1 MRHFISILTL
11 ILIISTTSVMAQ
23 SNYDAQWKKVTALEE
38 KGLPKSALEIVNSI
52 YASAVKD
59 KQAGQQLKALIYQLK
74 YRDVTVDSATLQ
86 NLQEMDKQI
95 AAASGPS
102 KAILQSMK
110 AELMQRYLNGNRYKL
125 YNRTAVADDA
135 STDITVWS
143 LARLQQEISAAYE
156 ASLSNVSELQ
166 NTAITKYE
174 PIVLAG
180 ANSRQL
186 RPTLYDLLAH
196 RALDWYKSGESN
208 INNPAN
214 QFELADAAAFAPA
227 AVFAKHTFTT
237 TDATSLQYKAL
248 LLLQELLRFHEKNKA
263 ALLDVDMERISYMN
277 QVGIMPDKE
286 ELYVKALEQQQQA
299 YAGEAEVTSVM
310 FLLAQSYWQ
319 QGVQQQES
327 GTAGSKDENWVAKA
341 KVLCEQAVKQAPASR
356 GAVQCEQL
364 LTNILYK
371 QLELKTEQVNLPG
384 VPFRTLVTYKNINKL
399 YFRVIRIDEAFRGA
413 LRTAK
418 NDYRDNRGNYWKLLR
433 DRAAQQSWEQTLTD
447 PKDYMRHRAEIKI
460 DALPLGQYVILASV
474 SPDFALENNPLAAQ
488 FVHVSAIS
496 YINKGNEY
504 FALDRQSGKPLAN
517 VTLKVW
523 TSDEDYGKRKLLQT
537 VVTNKQGAV
546 SLLPV
551 KNSVNTRLEWINK
564 GDVLYLDNY
573 NYLYANQEQ
582 PEPRAKP
589 RTFLFTDRAIY
600 RPGQTLYFKGI
611 VIEKSGNHHE
621 QHVRADHK
629 TTLYLYDNNGTVV
642 DSVKVQTNE
651 YGSYSG
657 KFVLPQGRMNGMF
670 RLEDAAESGQ
680 SYVSVEEYKRPKF
693 YVEFEPVKGT
703 YRVGDSITVIGKAL
717 AYAGSNIDGAKVKYR
732 VQRQA
737 RFPYYW
743 LFRGKGMPYFSARE
757 ITQGE
762 IKTDA
767 NGAFTVTF
775 PALPDNKISADLKPV
790 FTYTV
795 YADVTDL
802 NGESQSGTQYVS
814 AGYQA
819 LQLTINLPERV
830 QAKELDSLNIITQNL
845 NGVFEPATVNMQL
858 KPLQAPGRLI
868 RSRYWEEPDQFVMS
882 QEEYAKAFPLDV
894 YKNESDPEQWQRNAA
909 VWQQSATTNANGNI
923 ASGKQKLT
931 PGWYEL
937 EVTTKDKFGAQVQQK
952 KVFEVVDA
960 SAGKLSYPAYM
971 WQYDTPKAYAPGD
984 KIKLLLGTTAKDVYV
999 MQTILQ
1005 QDKKETVSF
1014 LDLSAAVKDIPYTI
1028 SETDRG
1034 GLSMNFVFVKDNR
1047 VYSTQQQINV
1057 PWDNKTL
1064 DIKIA
1069 AHRDKLLPG
1078 EKEKWSLQIKGYKGT
1093 KVAAE
1098 MLGGMYDASLDAFR
1112 AHSWNMQDLYPSFY
1126 GSGNWDGNSN
1136 FHAIDAEVRYNAR
1149 SRSSTTKP
1157 FSYDELNWFG
1167 WTGNGPV
1174 RIMMRGNR
1182 APSAT
1187 DKNRMKE
1194 DVVAYGVQKKASV
1207 TGAVEVAADQAM
1219 AAPAPQAAT
1228 ADAKDAGASA
1238 GGAAPAM
1245 ENIAP
1250 RKNFQETAF
1259 FFPDLRTD
1267 KDGNISFEFTVP
1279 EALTRWKFLGLAHT
1293 KELSVGNT
1301 EASIVTQKPLMVQPN
1316 APRFLREGDNMAF
1329 SAKIT
1334 NLADSILTGQARLEL
1349 FDAATMQPVDD
1360 RFMNVAPVQHF
1371 TAQKGQS
1378 TSVSFSLQIPGDFQ
1392 SALLYRIVAQ
1402 AGNFSDG
1409 EENALPVLTN
1419 SMMVTE
1425 TMPLAVRGDGTHT
1438 FKMEKLLHS
1447 DTSKTLRQQG
1457 VTVEFTSKPVWY
1469 AVQALPYLMEYP
1481 YQCAEQVFNRF
1492 YANTLA
1498 AHIVAVTPG
1507 IKTVFEKWKTTDTAA
1522 LISNLAKNEELK
1534 SVLLQETPWVMAA
1547 KNESEQKQRLSL
1559 LFNLQRMQS
1568 EGKAAIQQLKDKQLP
1583 SGAFPWFTGMWEDR
1597 YITQYI
1603 MAGIGRLIQLDA
1615 TDNVDVEMVDKAMS
1629 YLDTQLDKDY
1639 YNLLHRDKVDM
1650 KKQQI
1655 SQIQIHYLYMRS
1667 LFKNRSIPEKIK
1679 PAYDYF
1685 LSQAAKYWVTQD
1697 KYAQGM
1703 IALALNRA
1711 GDKATSASILKSLK
1725 ENAINSPEMG
1735 MYWKSNTAGYFWYQ
1749 APIEIQSLMVEVFN
1763 TLSNDADAVSDLK
1776 TWLLKNKQ
1784 TNSWHTTK
1792 ATADACYAMLL
1803 GSQQWL
1809 AAEPEVTIKLGS
1821 ETISSATEKTEAG
1834 SGYFKKSFDAKA
1846 VQPAMG
1852 DIKVSMKKSEGQ
1864 PAWGAVYWQY
1874 FEQLDK
1880 ITSAKTPLVLEKQLF
1895 IEKNTEKGPVLTK
1908 IADGNQLKV
1917 GDKVKV
1923 QIVLRA
1929 DRPMEYVHLK
1939 DMRATCFEPTNVISA
1954 SKWQNGLSY
1963 YESTKDAS
1971 TNFFFSY
1978 LPKGTYVFEYT
1989 LFVTHLGNFSN
2000 GISTVQCMYAPE
2012 FSAHSEGIRVK
2023 VVE

>member
-1 MRHFISILTL
+1 MRYFISILTL

-23 SNYDAQWKKVTALEE
+23 SKYDAQWKKVAALEE
-38 KGLPKSALEIVNSI
+38 EGLPKSALEIVNSI
-52 YASAVKD
+52 YTSAVKD
-59 KQAGQQLKALIYQLK
+59 KQAAQQLKALIYQLK
-74 YRDVTVDSATLQ
+74 YRDVTEDSATLQ

-95 AAASGPS
+95 NMASGPS

-135 STDITVWS
+135 GTDITTWS
-143 LARLQQEISAAYE
+143 LARLQQEISTAYE

-166 NTAITKYE
+166 NTAISKYDAIIQE
-174 PIVLAG
+174 G

-214 QFELADAAAFAPA
+214 QFELADATAFAPA

-237 TDATSLQYKAL
+237 TDSTSLQYKAL

-263 ALLDVDMERISYMN
+263 ALLDVDMERVGYMN

-286 ELYVKALEQQQQA
+286 ELYIKALEQQQQT
-299 YAGEAEVTSVM
+299 YEGEAGVAGVM
-310 FLLAQSYWQ
+310 YLLAQSYWQ
-319 QGVQQQES
+319 QGVQQQEN
-327 GTAGSKDENWVAKA
+327 GTANTKSENWVARAKA
-341 KVLCEQAVKQAPASR
+341 LCEQAIRKAPTSR
-356 GAVQCEQL
+356 GAVQCEEL

-371 QLELKTEQVNLPG
+371 QLALKTEQVNLPG
-384 VPFRTLVTYKNINKL
+384 TPFRTLVTYKNINKL
-399 YFRVIRIDEAFRGA
+399 YLRVIQIDEAFRSA

-418 NDYRDNRGNYWKLLR
+418 NDYRDNRGSYWKLLR
-433 DRAAQQSWEQTLTD
+433 DRTPQKSWEQTLTD
-447 PKDYMRHRAEIKI
+447 PKDYMSHRAEIKI

-474 SPDFALENNPLAAQ
+474 SPNFALENNPLAAQ

-496 YINKGNEY
+496 YINKGNDY
-504 FALDRQSGKPLAN
+504 YALDRQTGKPLAG

-523 TSDEDYGKRKLLQT
+523 TSDEDYGKRTLLQT
-537 VVTNKQGAV
+537 LVTNKQGGV

-551 KNSVNTRLEWINK
+551 KRSVNARLEWINK
-564 GDVLYLDNY
+564 EDVLYLDNY
-573 NYLYANQEQ
+573 NYLYVNQEQ
-582 PEPRAKP
+582 PEPKAKP

-611 VIEKSGNHHE
+611 VIEKSGNNHA
-621 QHVRADHK
+621 QQVRADYK
-629 TTLYLYDNNGTVV
+629 TILFLYDNNGTVV
-642 DSVKVQTNE
+642 DSMKVQTNE
-651 YGSYSG
+651 YGAYSG

-680 SYVSVEEYKRPKF
+680 GYFSVEEYKRPKF

-703 YRVGDSITVIGKAL
+703 YRVGDSITVTGKAL

-737 RFPYYW
+737 RFPYFW

-775 PALPDNKISADLKPV
+775 PALPDNKISADMKPV

-802 NGESQSGTQYVS
+802 NGENQSGTQNVS

-830 QAKELDSLNIITQNL
+830 QAKELDSLHIITQNL
-845 NGVFEPATVNMQL
+845 NGVFEPATVSMQV
-858 KPLQAPGRLI
+858 KPLQAPDRLI
-868 RSRYWEEPDQFVMS
+868 RARYWEEPDQFVMS
-882 QEEYAKAFPLDV
+882 QEEYVKAFPLDV
-894 YKNESDPEQWQRNAA
+894 YKNESDPEHWQRKAA
-909 VWQQSATTNANGNI
+909 VWQQSATTTESGNV
-923 ASGKQKLT
+923 AAGKQKLT
-931 PGWYEL
+931 PGMYEL
-937 EVTTKDKFGAQVQQK
+937 EVTTKDKFGETVQQK
-952 KVFEVVDA
+952 KVFELVDA
-960 SAGKLSYPAYM
+960 NAGKLSYPAYL
-971 WQYDTPKAYAPGD
+971 WQYDEPKAYAPGD
-984 KIKLLLGTTAKDVYV
+984 KINMMLGTTARELHV
-999 MQTILQ
+999 MQTIQQ

-1014 LDLSAAVKDIPYTI
+1014 LDLSAAVKDIPYKV

-1034 GLSMNFVFVKDNR
+1034 GLSVNFVFVKDNR
-1047 VYSTQQQINV
+1047 VYATQQQINV

-1078 EKEKWSLQIKGYKGT
+1078 EKEKWSLQIKGYKGA

-1112 AHSWNMQDLYPSFY
+1112 SHSWNLQGLYPSFY
-1126 GSGNWDGNSN
+1126 GNGNWEGHNN
-1136 FHAIDAEVRYNAR
+1136 FYAADAEIRYNGKAS
-1149 SRSSTTKP
+1149 SRTATP
-1157 FSYDELNWFG
+1157 FSYDALNWFG

-1174 RIMMRGNR
+1174 RIMLRGASTAVNKKEKAMAGNPAAAALYGSR
-1182 APSAT
+1182 AKNEAMLEVSA
-1187 DKNRMKE
+1187 D
-1194 DVVAYGVQKKASV
+1194 
-1207 TGAVEVAADQAM
+1207 
-1219 AAPAPQAAT
+1219 AAPAPQAAAT
-1228 ADAKDAGASA
+1228 EAKDAGAIA

-1279 EALTRWKFLGLAHT
+1279 EALTRWKFLSLAHT
-1293 KELSVGNT
+1293 KDMSVGST
-1301 EASIVTQKPLMVQPN
+1301 ETSIVTQKPLMVLPN
-1316 APRFLREGDNMAF
+1316 APRFLREGDNMEF

-1334 NLADSILTGQARLEL
+1334 NLADSTLIGQARLEL
-1349 FDAATMQPVDD
+1349 LDAATMQPVDGWF
-1360 RFMNVAPVQHF
+1360 RNMFPVQHF

-1378 TSVSFSLQIPGDFQ
+1378 TSVSFPLQIPNDFQ

-1447 DTSKTLRQQG
+1447 DTSQTLRQHG

-1507 IKTVFEKWKTTDTAA
+1507 IKAVFEKWKTTDTAA

-1547 KNESEQKQRLSL
+1547 KKESEQKQRLSL

-1568 EGKAAIQQLKDKQLP
+1568 EGKAAMQQLKDKQLP

-1603 MAGIGRLIQLDA
+1603 VAGVGRLLQLNA
-1615 TDNVDVEMVDKAMS
+1615 TDEVDMEMVDKAMA

-1650 KKQQI
+1650 KAQQI

-1667 LFKNRSIPEKIK
+1667 LFKNRSIPQKIK

-1685 LSQAAKYWVTQD
+1685 MSQAARYWVTQD

-1703 IALALNRA
+1703 IALALYRA
-1711 GDKATSASILKSLK
+1711 GDKITSAGILKSLK
-1725 ENAINSPEMG
+1725 ENAIQSPEMG

-1763 TLSNDADAVSDLK
+1763 TLSDDKDAVSDLK

-1809 AAEPEVTIKLGS
+1809 AAEPEVSITLGS
-1821 ETISSATEKTEAG
+1821 ETISSTTEKAEAG
-1834 SGYFKKSFDAKA
+1834 TGYFKKSFDAKA
-1846 VQPAMG
+1846 VKPAMG

-1880 ITSAKTPLVLEKQLF
+1880 ITAAKTPLVLEKQLF
-1895 IEKNTEKGPVLTK
+1895 IERNTEKGPVLTK
-1908 IADGNQLKV
+1908 ITDGNQLRV

-1923 QIVLRA
+1923 QIVLRS

-1939 DMRATCFEPTNVISA
+1939 DMRAACFEPTNVISA

-2023 VVE
+2023 VTE